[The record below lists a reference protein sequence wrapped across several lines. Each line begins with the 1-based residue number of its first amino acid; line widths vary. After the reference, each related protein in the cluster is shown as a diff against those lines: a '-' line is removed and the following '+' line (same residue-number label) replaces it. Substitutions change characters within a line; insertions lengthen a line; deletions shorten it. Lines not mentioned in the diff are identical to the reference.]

1 MQDTHDPT
9 KSQQAPTS
17 QQPPTSQQ
25 SPCPEPTPAPT
36 PTPCK
41 DDPSE
46 PPPCPKDKPCAEWPT
61 PECPPPK
68 PHPCN
73 DDDDDCDPPEDTP
86 PAPTGDCC
94 ELPTSQ
100 DPPTQLAA
108 LQEHLKV
115 EQRQAE
121 QIERVKASIDDLTAR
136 IAGLQ
141 KTVDGKAALSASFKE
156 FYRTTEV
163 MKSEI
168 LCFIPTV
175 RCQLNLSE
183 GEQACIRK
191 AIKSADDAIAKAKS
205 DLETQKAR
213 VARYQRRWERADW
226 KLGHARTLY
235 EFFTAK
241 LTEQV
246 QASRDD
252 LAAIKLLAD
261 PSKDRCV
268 AEFYLREMEATLKS
282 CYAQGSPNACCFS
295 PADIGIGSFLDC
307 WSIDCYLAAYSRA
320 VVEFNDAEWAE
331 KCRKTLL
338 DAATKRVADLEKAY
352 TELVTKRRETILA
365 SLKADGCCKSC

>member
-1 MQDTHDPT
+1 MQDAHDPT
-9 KSQQAPTS
+9 KSNQA
-17 QQPPTSQQ
+17 PTSQQ
-25 SPCPEPTPAPT
+25 SPCPDPTPAPT

-41 DDPSE
+41 DDPTE
-46 PPPCPKDKPCAEWPT
+46 PPPCPKPKPCAEWPT

-94 ELPTSQ
+94 ELPTSS
-100 DPPTQLAA
+100 DPLTQLAA

-141 KTVDGKAALSASFKE
+141 KTVDGKSALTASYKE

-163 MKSEI
+163 ARSEI

-183 GEQACIRK
+183 SEQACIRK
-191 AIKSADDAIAKAKS
+191 AITGADDAIAKAKA
-205 DLETQKAR
+205 DLEAQKAR
-213 VARYQRRWERADW
+213 VERYQRRYDRATW
-226 KLGHARTLY
+226 KLDHAKVMFD
-235 EFFTAK
+235 FFSTGLQAG
-241 LTEQV
+241 V
-246 QASRDD
+246 QATRDD
-252 LAAIKLLAD
+252 LTAIKALAD
-261 PSKDRCV
+261 PAKDRCV
-268 AEFYLREMEATLKS
+268 AEFYLREMEAALKS
-282 CYAQGSPNACCFS
+282 CYAQGSSNECCFPPS
-295 PADIGIGSFLDC
+295 EITVGSFLDC

-320 VVEFNDAEWAE
+320 VVEFNDAEWAAN
-331 KCRKTLL
+331 CRKTLL
-338 DAATKRVADLEKAY
+338 DAATKRVADLQTAY
-352 TELVTKRRETILA
+352 DDLVKKRRETILA